1 MQSCSFRPADVSS
14 VGVPC
19 IQQPIL
25 IFKNF
30 CLKILKFHP
39 CLFLALTSCV
49 GTLSYPGKI
58 TYKVEVSDDVL
69 ELFKVEIQYVDNQS
83 DVKNSTMR
91 TSPWSVAFLKT
102 GDPSCQ
108 LDVTL
113 SAKDLSGSNLTRDIY
128 TMALSSEIVFEDS
141 PSISGSTKAAFT
153 DSNGSNI
160 EFSFSVPC
168 SSSQEIKV
176 APLKYD
182 KHFAFCFSVDDSYEN
197 GWSKVFALFNG
208 KWIDDIEFFHKGLA
222 RTDGYQPESPLC
234 ITDGCGNDRRFTF
247 GEAIWPNL
255 SNKYNPNGFIQDVII
270 SQYNPYISWEEL
282 QIMTDMGN
290 AVYWHNVNTT
300 EFDENVVENIVSGF
314 EKDYDTTLKKIGFP
328 LKVLA
333 QPDGNQI
340 YLDAALLSPLVHLS
354 RATTRAEEVLLNECV
369 SLYKKEIY
377 GGNRNC
383 GIAEKLQELSEQA
396 AASEPR
402 LSGYLVH
409 RPTEDE
415 LDMFRE
421 IYALYGKAG
430 ADNIWVTSYDE
441 FYEYKQRASS
451 LKIKCSEKD
460 GKAYYTVTVPFEENF
475 LYEDLTFVVSGA
487 AAAAS
492 AESDN
497 LYGFSSALRQD
508 GTVIVNCTFGD
519 RNYLMAQKYVEL
531 YEDNIDSDDKEYA
544 LYLISLLR
552 EDLRGPLLQRVY
564 NVHEPTREDMPLNGV
579 YTKNKIRQYVRLYDG
594 YTETK
599 TW

>member
-1 MQSCSFRPADVSS
+1 MKT
-14 VGVPC
+14 
-19 IQQPIL
+19 
-25 IFKNF
+25 FKF
-30 CLKILKFHP
+30 FP

-58 TYKVEVSDDVL
+58 TYKVEASDDVL
-69 ELFKVEIQYVDNQS
+69 ELFKVQIEYVDNQAA
-83 DVKNSTMR
+83 VKNYTMR
-91 TSPWSVAFLKT
+91 TSPWSVDFIKT
-102 GDPSCQ
+102 GDSSCQ

-113 SAKDLSGSNLTRDIY
+113 SAKDPSGTNLTRDSY
-128 TMALSSEIVFEDS
+128 TMALSSEIVFEDT
-141 PSISGSTKAAFT
+141 PSVSGSTKAASPNA
-153 DSNGSNI
+153 DGRDI
-160 EFSFSVPC
+160 EFSFSAPC
-168 SSSQEIKV
+168 ASSPEIRV

-222 RTDGYQPESPLC
+222 RTGGYQPEYPLC

-247 GEAIWPNL
+247 GEAIWPNQ
-255 SNKYNPNGFIQDVII
+255 SNKYNPDGVIQDVIV
-270 SQYNPYISWEEL
+270 SKGNPYISWEEL

-290 AVYWHNVNTT
+290 AVYWHNVDTT
-300 EFDENVVENIVSGF
+300 EFDEHVVDDVVGGF
-314 EKDYDTTLKKIGFP
+314 EKDYDKTLEKIGFP

-333 QPDGNQI
+333 QPDGNQT

-354 RATTRAEEVLLNECV
+354 RATTHAEEVLLNECV

-377 GGNRNC
+377 GGDRNC
-383 GIAEKLQELSEQA
+383 GIEDKLRELSEQA
-396 AASEPR
+396 AASEPL

-451 LKIKCSEKD
+451 LKISCSERD
-460 GKAYYTVTVPFEENF
+460 GKAFYTVTVPGEENF
-475 LYEDLTFVVSGA
+475 LYEDLTFVLSGA
-487 AAAAS
+487 SAAAS

-519 RNYLMAQKYVEL
+519 RNYRMAQKYVEL
-531 YEDNIDSDDKEYA
+531 YEESIDSEDKEYA

-552 EDLRGPLLQRVY
+552 EDLREPLLKRVDA
-564 NVHEPTREDMPLNGV
+564 VHEPTREDMPLNGV
-579 YTKNKIRQYVRLYDG
+579 YTKNKMKRYVRLYDG

-599 TW
+599 TR